1 MFAQKYSYLIIQTL
15 FKQNDVIF
23 SYYFPRVM
31 FPKITSNADVMLPE
45 IRLNFENYISF
56 FIKKKY
62 IYRVYKK
69 KVNNYKMAYKSNMQ
83 LNFRRMFYEYGYF
96 KVF

>member
-1 MFAQKYSYLIIQTL
+1 MKKICLFWMFAQKYSYLIIHTL

-23 SYYFPRVM
+23 FEYFSRVM

-56 FIKKKY
+56 FIKNKY
-62 IYRVYKK
+62 IYIYI
-69 KVNNYKMAYKSNMQ
+69 
-83 LNFRRMFYEYGYF
+83 YF
-96 KVF
+96 